1 MGGGIVEK
9 KRKRKEKKPFAG
21 WMRADVVPTF
31 PIKSKS
37 LGQKEQY
44 GGYIPSVKRLNGRG

>member
-1 MGGGIVEK
+1 ME
-9 KRKRKEKKPFAG
+9 
-21 WMRADVVPTF
+21 ADVVPTF

-37 LGQKEQY
+37 LEQKEQY